1 MEHNQNAQTLERLF
15 RFLQAGVT
23 PWHAVAEAAAWLEAA
38 GYTRL
43 EEAAYWNLEPGG
55 RYYVTRNGSSI
66 AAWRVPEHAIGGW
79 RMSIAHSDAPGWRIK
94 PARSTAAGCERLP
107 VEGYGGMI
115 MPTWLDRPLGVAG
128 RVLVR
133 KPDGLSTR
141 LVSIDRPVAVIPSLC
156 IHFDRSCNSGHT
168 YNPQADMQPLYGPE
182 GCRPL
187 DGLVADALGVPE
199 ADIVSSELMLVTLQQ
214 PVRVGPEGE
223 YYMAPRIDDLGCAA
237 ATLMGFLDA
246 DAACD
251 SACAPVWAML
261 DNEEVGSSTRQGA
274 QSTFLLDLLDRI
286 LDAVPH
292 SGQAMA
298 RALANSFC
306 LSADNAHAAH
316 PNFPEKSDPVS
327 PVRLGGGVVIK
338 YNASQKYATTAYS
351 GAVFGEICR
360 MAGVPTQRFA
370 NRADVP
376 GGSTLGNLQ
385 ANTVPVPTA
394 DIGLPQLAMHS
405 AVETAACADAD
416 AMRRAVAAS
425 YRAHI
430 RALGDGRCTL
440 EPEARTE

>member
-1 MEHNQNAQTLERLF
+1 MQDTKTLDRLF
-15 RFLQAGVT
+15 AFLRAGVT

-43 EEAAYWNLEPGG
+43 EESDYWNLAPGG

-79 RMSIAHSDAPGWRIK
+79 RMALSHSDTPGWRIK
-94 PARSTAAGCERLP
+94 PAKSSAAGCERLP

-133 KPDGLSTR
+133 TEDGLDTR
-141 LVSIDRPVAVIPSLC
+141 LVNIDRPVAVIPSLC

-168 YNPQADMQPLYGPE
+168 YNAQVDMQPLYGPE
-182 GCRPL
+182 GCRSL
-187 DGLVADALGVPE
+187 SALVAEALDIPE
-199 ADIVSSELMLVTLQQ
+199 EDMVDSELLLTTLQE
-214 PVRVGPEGE
+214 PVRTGPDGE
-223 YYMAPRIDDLGCAA
+223 YYLSPRIDDLGCAA
-237 ATLMGFLDA
+237 ATLLGFLDA
-246 DAACD
+246 DADCD
-251 SACAPVWAML
+251 SACAPLWAML

-274 QSTFLLDLLDRI
+274 QSTFLRDLLDRI
-286 LDAVPH
+286 LEVIPH
-292 SGQAMA
+292 SGQGMA

-306 LSADNAHAAH
+306 LSADNAHATH
-316 PNFPEKSDPVS
+316 PNFPEKSDPAS
-327 PVRLGGGVVIK
+327 PIRLGGGVVLK
-338 YNASQKYATTAYS
+338 YNATQKYSTTAYS

-360 MAGVPTQRFA
+360 MAGVPVQRFA

-416 AMRRAVAAS
+416 AMRRAVAAF

-430 RALGDGRCTL
+430 RTMGDGRCML
-440 EPEARTE
+440 EQTARTE

>member
-1 MEHNQNAQTLERLF
+1 MQDTQTLDRLF
-15 RFLQAGVT
+15 AFLRAGVT
-23 PWHAVAEAAAWLEAA
+23 PWHAVAEAARWLEEA

-43 EEAAYWNLEPGG
+43 EESDYWNLAPGG

-66 AAWRVPEHAIGGW
+66 AAWRVPEHGIGGW
-79 RMSIAHSDAPGWRIK
+79 RMSISHSDNPGWRLK
-94 PARSTAAGCERLP
+94 PAKSTVAGCERLP

-128 RVLVR
+128 RVMVR
-133 KPDGLSTR
+133 SRDGLETR
-141 LVSIDRPVAVIPSLC
+141 LVNIDRPVAVIPSLC
-156 IHFDRSCNSGHT
+156 IHFDRSSNNGHA
-168 YNPQADMQPLYGPE
+168 YNPQVDMQPLYGPE

-187 DGLVADALGVPE
+187 SDLVAEQLGVKKE
-199 ADIVSSELMLVTLQQ
+199 DILSSELMLVTLQQ
-214 PVRVGPEGE
+214 PVCAGADGE
-223 YYMAPRIDDLGCAA
+223 YYISPRIDDLGCAA
-237 ATLMGFLDA
+237 TTLMGFLDA
-246 DAACD
+246 DAVTD

-274 QSTFLLDLLDRI
+274 QSHFLRDLLDRI

-292 SGQAMA
+292 SGQAMP

-306 LSADNAHAAH
+306 LSADNAHATH
-316 PNFPEKSDPVS
+316 PNFPEKSDPAS
-327 PVRLGGGVVIK
+327 PVRLGGGVVVK
-338 YNASQKYATTAYS
+338 YNATQKYSTTAYS

-360 MAGVPTQRFA
+360 MAEVPVQRFA

-385 ANTVPVPTA
+385 ANTVPVPTV

-416 AMRRAVAAS
+416 AMRRAVAAF

-430 RALGDGRCTL
+430 RVLGDGRCTL
-440 EPEARTE
+440 EQTARTE

>member
-1 MEHNQNAQTLERLF
+1 MQDTQTLDRLF
-15 RFLQAGVT
+15 AFLRAGVT
-23 PWHAVAEAAAWLEAA
+23 PWHAVAEAARWLEEA

-43 EEAAYWNLEPGG
+43 EESDYWNLAPGG

-66 AAWRVPEHAIGGW
+66 VAWRVPEHGIGGW
-79 RMSIAHSDAPGWRIK
+79 RMSISHSDNPGWRLK
-94 PARSTAAGCERLP
+94 PAKSTVAGCERLP

-133 KPDGLSTR
+133 TGDGLDTR
-141 LVSIDRPVAVIPSLC
+141 LVDIHRPVAVIPSLC

-168 YNPQADMQPLYGPE
+168 YNAQVDMQPLYGPE
-182 GCRPL
+182 GCKSIQA
-187 DGLVADALGVPE
+187 LVAEALNLSESDMV
-199 ADIVSSELMLVTLQQ
+199 DSELLLTTLQE
-214 PVRVGPEGE
+214 PVRTGPDGE
-223 YYMAPRIDDLGCAA
+223 YYLSPRIDDLGCAA
-237 ATLMGFLDA
+237 STLLGFLDA
-246 DAACD
+246 DAGCD

-274 QSTFLLDLLDRI
+274 QSTFVRDLFDRI
-286 LDAVPH
+286 LDAIPH
-292 SGQAMA
+292 SGQGMA

-306 LSADNAHAAH
+306 LSADNAHATH
-316 PNFPEKSDPVS
+316 PNFPEKSDPAS
-327 PVRLGGGVVIK
+327 PVRLGGGVVVK
-338 YNASQKYATTAYS
+338 YNATQKYSTTAYS

-360 MAGVPTQRFA
+360 MAEVPVQRFA

-385 ANTVPVPTA
+385 ANTVPVPTV

-416 AMRRAVAAS
+416 AMRRAVAAF

-430 RALGDGRCTL
+430 RVLGDGRCTL
-440 EPEARTE
+440 EQTARTE

>member
-1 MEHNQNAQTLERLF
+1 MQDTQTLDRLF
-15 RFLQAGVT
+15 AFLRAGVT
-23 PWHAVAEAAAWLEAA
+23 PWHAVAEAARWLEEA

-43 EEAAYWNLEPGG
+43 EESDYWNLAPGG

-66 AAWRVPEHAIGGW
+66 VAWRVPEHGIGGW
-79 RMSIAHSDAPGWRIK
+79 RMSISHSDNPGWRLK
-94 PARSTAAGCERLP
+94 PAKSTVAGCERLP

-133 KPDGLSTR
+133 TGDGLDTR
-141 LVSIDRPVAVIPSLC
+141 LVDIHRPVAVIPSLC

-168 YNPQADMQPLYGPE
+168 YNAQVDMQPLYGPE
-182 GCRPL
+182 GCKSIQA
-187 DGLVADALGVPE
+187 LVAEALNLSESDMV
-199 ADIVSSELMLVTLQQ
+199 DSELLLTTLQE
-214 PVRVGPEGE
+214 PVRTGPDGE
-223 YYMAPRIDDLGCAA
+223 YYLSPRIDDLGCAA
-237 ATLMGFLDA
+237 STLMGFLDA
-246 DAACD
+246 DAGCD

-274 QSTFLLDLLDRI
+274 QSTFVRDLFDRI
-286 LDAVPH
+286 LDAIPH
-292 SGQAMA
+292 SGQGMA

-306 LSADNAHAAH
+306 LSADNAHATH
-316 PNFPEKSDPVS
+316 PNFPEKSDPAS
-327 PVRLGGGVVIK
+327 PVRLGGGVVVK
-338 YNASQKYATTAYS
+338 YNATQKYSTTAYS

-360 MAGVPTQRFA
+360 MAEVPVQRFA

-385 ANTVPVPTA
+385 ANTVPVPTV

-416 AMRRAVAAS
+416 AMRRAVAAF

-430 RALGDGRCTL
+430 RVLGDGRCTL
-440 EPEARTE
+440 EQTARTE

>member
-1 MEHNQNAQTLERLF
+1 MQDTQTLDRLF
-15 RFLQAGVT
+15 AFLRAGVT
-23 PWHAVAEAAAWLEAA
+23 PWHAVAEAARWLEEA
-38 GYTRL
+38 GYTKL
-43 EEAAYWNLEPGG
+43 EETDYWNLAPGG

-66 AAWRVPEHAIGGW
+66 VAWRVPEHGIGGW
-79 RMSIAHSDAPGWRIK
+79 RMSISHSDNPGWRLK
-94 PARSTAAGCERLP
+94 PAKSTAAGCERLP

-133 KPDGLSTR
+133 TGDGLDTR
-141 LVSIDRPVAVIPSLC
+141 LVNIDRPVAVIPSLC

-168 YNPQADMQPLYGPE
+168 YNPQVDMQPLYGPE
-182 GCRPL
+182 GCKSIQA
-187 DGLVADALGVPE
+187 LVAEALNLPE
-199 ADIVSSELMLVTLQQ
+199 EDIVNSELLLTTLQE
-214 PVRVGPEGE
+214 PVRTGPEGE
-223 YYMAPRIDDLGCAA
+223 YYLSPRIDDLGCAA
-237 ATLMGFLDA
+237 STLLGFLDA
-246 DAACD
+246 DAGCD

-274 QSTFLLDLLDRI
+274 QSTFVRDLFDRI
-286 LDAVPH
+286 LDAIPH
-292 SGQAMA
+292 SGQGMA

-306 LSADNAHAAH
+306 LSADNAHATH
-316 PNFPEKSDPVS
+316 PNFPEKSDPAS
-327 PVRLGGGVVIK
+327 PVRLGGGVVVK
-338 YNASQKYATTAYS
+338 YNATQKYSTTAYS

-360 MAGVPTQRFA
+360 MAGVPVQRFA

-385 ANTVPVPTA
+385 ANTVPVPTV

-416 AMRRAVAAS
+416 AMRRAVAAF

-430 RALGDGRCTL
+430 RTLGDGRCTL
-440 EPEARTE
+440 EQTARTE

>member
-1 MEHNQNAQTLERLF
+1 MENLTTQQRLF
-15 RFLQAGVT
+15 EFLQAGVT
-23 PWHAVAEAAAWLEAA
+23 PWHAVAEAARWLEAA

-66 AAWRVPEHAIGGW
+66 VAWRVPDHAIGGW
-79 RMSIAHSDAPGWRIK
+79 RMSIAHSDNPGWRIK
-94 PARSTAAGCERLP
+94 PAKSTSAGCERLP

-128 RVLVR
+128 RVMVR
-133 KPDGLSTR
+133 SRDGLETR
-141 LVSIDRPVAVIPSLC
+141 LVNIDRPVAVIPSLC
-156 IHFDRSCNSGHT
+156 IHFDRSSNNGHA
-168 YNPQADMQPLYGPE
+168 YNPQVDMQPLYGPE

-187 DGLVADALGVPE
+187 SDLVAEQLGVKKE
-199 ADIVSSELMLVTLQQ
+199 DILSSELMLVTLQQ
-214 PVRVGPEGE
+214 PVCAGADGE
-223 YYMAPRIDDLGCAA
+223 YYISPRIDDLGCAA
-237 ATLMGFLDA
+237 TTLMGFLDA
-246 DAACD
+246 DAIAD
-251 SACAPVWAML
+251 SACAPVWATP
-261 DNEEVGSSTRQGA
+261 DSEEARSSTRQGA
-274 QSTFLLDLLDRI
+274 QSHFLRDLLDRI

-292 SGQAMA
+292 SGQAMP

-306 LSADNAHAAH
+306 LSADNAHATH
-316 PNFPEKSDPVS
+316 PNFPEKSDPAS
-327 PVRLGGGVVIK
+327 PIRLGGGVVIK
-338 YNASQKYATTAYS
+338 YNASQKYSTNAYS

-360 MAGVPTQRFA
+360 LAGVPTQRFA

-416 AMRRAVAAS
+416 AMRRAVSAF
-425 YRAHI
+425 YKAHI
-430 RALGDGRCTL
+430 RATGDGRCIL

>member
-1 MEHNQNAQTLERLF
+1 MENLTTQQRLF
-15 RFLQAGVT
+15 EFLQAGMT
-23 PWHAVAEAAAWLEAA
+23 PWHAVAEAARWLEAA
-38 GYTRL
+38 GYTHL

-66 AAWRVPEHAIGGW
+66 VAWRVPDHAIGGW
-79 RMSIAHSDAPGWRIK
+79 RMSIAHSDNPGWRIK
-94 PARSTAAGCERLP
+94 PAKSTSAGCERLP

-115 MPTWLDRPLGVAG
+115 MPPWLDRPLGVAG
-128 RVLVR
+128 RVMVR
-133 KPDGLSTR
+133 SRDGLETR
-141 LVSIDRPVAVIPSLC
+141 LVNIDRPVAVIPSLC
-156 IHFDRSCNSGHT
+156 IHFDRSSNNGHA
-168 YNPQADMQPLYGPE
+168 YNPQVDMQPLYGPE

-187 DGLVADALGVPE
+187 SDLVAEQLGVKQE
-199 ADIVSSELMLVTLQQ
+199 DILSSELMLVTLQQ
-214 PVRVGPEGE
+214 PVCAGADGE
-223 YYMAPRIDDLGCAA
+223 YYISPRIDDLGCAA
-237 ATLMGFLDA
+237 TTLMGFLDA
-246 DAACD
+246 DAVTD

-274 QSTFLLDLLDRI
+274 QSHFLRDLLDRI

-292 SGQAMA
+292 SGQAMP

-306 LSADNAHAAH
+306 LSADNAHATH
-316 PNFPEKSDPVS
+316 PNFPEKSDPAS
-327 PVRLGGGVVIK
+327 PIRLGGGVVIK
-338 YNASQKYATTAYS
+338 YNASQKYSTNAYS

-360 MAGVPTQRFA
+360 LAGVPTQRFA

-416 AMRRAVAAS
+416 AMRRAVSAF
-425 YRAHI
+425 YKAHI
-430 RALGDGRCTL
+430 RATGDGRCIL

>member
-1 MEHNQNAQTLERLF
+1 MEHLTTQHRLF
-15 RFLQAGVT
+15 EFLQAGVT
-23 PWHAVAEAAAWLEAA
+23 PWHAVAEAARWLEAA

-66 AAWRVPEHAIGGW
+66 VAWRVPDHAIGGW
-79 RMSIAHSDAPGWRIK
+79 RMSIAHSDNPGWRIK
-94 PARSTAAGCERLP
+94 PAKSTSAGCERLP

-128 RVLVR
+128 RVMVR
-133 KPDGLSTR
+133 SRDGLETR
-141 LVSIDRPVAVIPSLC
+141 LVNIDRPVAVIPSLC
-156 IHFDRSCNSGHT
+156 IHFDRSSNNGHA
-168 YNPQADMQPLYGPE
+168 YNPQVDMQPLYGPE

-187 DGLVADALGVPE
+187 SDLVAEQLGVKQE
-199 ADIVSSELMLVTLQQ
+199 DILSSELMLVTLQQ
-214 PVRVGPEGE
+214 PVCAGADGE
-223 YYMAPRIDDLGCAA
+223 YYISPRIDDLGCAA
-237 ATLMGFLDA
+237 TTLMGFLDA
-246 DAACD
+246 DAVTD

-274 QSTFLLDLLDRI
+274 QSHFLRDLLDRI

-292 SGQAMA
+292 SGQAMP

-306 LSADNAHAAH
+306 LSADNAHATH
-316 PNFPEKSDPVS
+316 PNFPEKSDPAS
-327 PVRLGGGVVIK
+327 PIRLGGGVVIK
-338 YNASQKYATTAYS
+338 YNASQKYSTNAYS

-360 MAGVPTQRFA
+360 LAGVPTQRFA

-416 AMRRAVAAS
+416 AMRRAVSAF
-425 YRAHI
+425 YKAHI
-430 RALGDGRCTL
+430 RATGDGRCIL

>member
-1 MEHNQNAQTLERLF
+1 MENLTTQQRLF
-15 RFLQAGVT
+15 EFLQAGVT
-23 PWHAVAEAAAWLEAA
+23 PWHAVAEAARWLEDA

-66 AAWRVPEHAIGGW
+66 VAWRVPDHAIGGW
-79 RMSIAHSDAPGWRIK
+79 RMSIAHSDNPGWRIK
-94 PARSTAAGCERLP
+94 PAKSTSAGCERLP

-128 RVLVR
+128 RVMVR
-133 KPDGLSTR
+133 SRDGLETR
-141 LVSIDRPVAVIPSLC
+141 LVNIDRPVAVIPSLC
-156 IHFDRSCNSGHT
+156 IHFDRSSNNGHA
-168 YNPQADMQPLYGPE
+168 YNPQVDMQPLYGPE

-187 DGLVADALGVPE
+187 SDLVAEQLGVKQE
-199 ADIVSSELMLVTLQQ
+199 DILSSELMLVTLQQ
-214 PVRVGPEGE
+214 PVCAGADGE
-223 YYMAPRIDDLGCAA
+223 YYISPRIDDLGCAA
-237 ATLMGFLDA
+237 TTLMGFLDA
-246 DAACD
+246 DAVTD

-274 QSTFLLDLLDRI
+274 QSHFLRDLLDRI

-292 SGQAMA
+292 SGQAMP

-306 LSADNAHAAH
+306 LSADNAHATH
-316 PNFPEKSDPVS
+316 PNFPEKSDPAS
-327 PVRLGGGVVIK
+327 PIRLGGGVVIK
-338 YNASQKYATTAYS
+338 YNASQKYSTNAYS

-360 MAGVPTQRFA
+360 LAGVPTQRFA

-416 AMRRAVAAS
+416 AMRRAVSAF
-425 YRAHI
+425 YKAHI
-430 RALGDGRCTL
+430 RATGDGRCIL

>member
-1 MEHNQNAQTLERLF
+1 MQDTKTLDRLF
-15 RFLQAGVT
+15 AFLRAGVT

-43 EEAAYWNLEPGG
+43 EESDYWNLAPGG

-79 RMSIAHSDAPGWRIK
+79 RMALSHSDTPGWRIK
-94 PARSTAAGCERLP
+94 PAKSAAAGCERLP

-133 KPDGLSTR
+133 TEDGLDTR
-141 LVSIDRPVAVIPSLC
+141 LVNIDRPVAVIPSLC

-168 YNPQADMQPLYGPE
+168 YNAQVDMQPLYGPE
-182 GCRPL
+182 GCRSL
-187 DGLVADALGVPE
+187 SALVAEALGIPE
-199 ADIVSSELMLVTLQQ
+199 EDMVDSELLLTTLQE
-214 PVRVGPEGE
+214 PVRTGPDGE
-223 YYMAPRIDDLGCAA
+223 YYLSPRIDDLGCAA
-237 ATLMGFLDA
+237 ATLLGFLDA
-246 DAACD
+246 DADCD
-251 SACAPVWAML
+251 SACAPLWAML

-274 QSTFLLDLLDRI
+274 QSTFLRDLLDRI
-286 LDAVPH
+286 LDVIPH
-292 SGQAMA
+292 SGQGMA

-306 LSADNAHAAH
+306 LSADNAHATH
-316 PNFPEKSDPVS
+316 PNFPEKSDPAS
-327 PVRLGGGVVIK
+327 PIRLGGGVVLK
-338 YNASQKYATTAYS
+338 YNATQKYSTTAYS

-360 MAGVPTQRFA
+360 MAGVPVQRFA

-416 AMRRAVAAS
+416 AMRRAVAAF

-430 RALGDGRCTL
+430 RTMGDGRCML
-440 EPEARTE
+440 EQTARTE

>member
-1 MEHNQNAQTLERLF
+1 MEPAQTLDRLF
-15 RFLQAGVT
+15 DFLRAGVT
-23 PWHAVAEAAAWLEAA
+23 PWHAVAQAARWLEEA

-43 EEAAYWNLEPGG
+43 EESDYWNLAPGG

-66 AAWRVPEHAIGGW
+66 VAWRVPEHAIGGW
-79 RMSIAHSDAPGWRIK
+79 RMTISHSDNPGWRLK
-94 PARSTAAGCERLP
+94 PAKSTAAGCERLP

-133 KPDGLSTR
+133 TEDGLDTR
-141 LVSIDRPVAVIPSLC
+141 LVDIHRPVAVIPSLC

-168 YNPQADMQPLYGPE
+168 YNAQVDMQPLYGPE
-182 GCRPL
+182 GCKPIRT
-187 DGLVADALGVPE
+187 LVAEALGLPE
-199 ADIVSSELMLVTLQQ
+199 EDMVDSELLLTTLQE
-214 PVRVGPEGE
+214 PVRTGPDGE
-223 YYMAPRIDDLGCAA
+223 YYLSPRIDDLGCAA

-246 DAACD
+246 DADCD

-274 QSTFLLDLLDRI
+274 QSSFVRDLFDRI
-286 LDAVPH
+286 LDAIPH
-292 SGQAMA
+292 SGQGMA

-306 LSADNAHAAH
+306 LSADNAHATH
-316 PNFPEKSDPVS
+316 PNFPEKSDPAS
-327 PVRLGGGVVIK
+327 PVRLGGGVVVK
-338 YNASQKYATTAYS
+338 YNATQKYSTTAYS

-360 MAGVPTQRFA
+360 MAGVPVQRFA

-385 ANTVPVPTA
+385 ANTVPVPTV

-416 AMRRAVAAS
+416 AMRKAVGAF

-430 RALGDGRCTL
+430 RPLGDGRCTL
-440 EPEARTE
+440 EQTARTE

>member
-1 MEHNQNAQTLERLF
+1 MEHLTTQQRLF
-15 RFLQAGVT
+15 EFLQAGVT
-23 PWHAVAEAAAWLEAA
+23 PWHAVAEAARWLEAA

-66 AAWRVPEHAIGGW
+66 VAWRVPDHAIGGW
-79 RMSIAHSDAPGWRIK
+79 RMSIAHSDNPGWRIK
-94 PARSTAAGCERLP
+94 PAKSTSAGCERLP

-128 RVLVR
+128 RVMVR
-133 KPDGLSTR
+133 SRDGLETR
-141 LVSIDRPVAVIPSLC
+141 LVNIDRPVAVIPSLC
-156 IHFDRSCNSGHT
+156 IHFDRSSNNGHA
-168 YNPQADMQPLYGPE
+168 YNPQVDMQPLYGPE

-187 DGLVADALGVPE
+187 SDLVAEQLGVKKE
-199 ADIVSSELMLVTLQQ
+199 DILSSELMLVTLQQ
-214 PVRVGPEGE
+214 PVCAGADGE
-223 YYMAPRIDDLGCAA
+223 YYISPRIDDLGCAA
-237 ATLMGFLDA
+237 TTLMGFLDA
-246 DAACD
+246 DAVTD

-274 QSTFLLDLLDRI
+274 QSHFLRDLLDRI

-292 SGQAMA
+292 SGQAMP

-306 LSADNAHAAH
+306 LSADNAHATH
-316 PNFPEKSDPVS
+316 PNFPEKSDPAS
-327 PVRLGGGVVIK
+327 PIRLGGGVVIK
-338 YNASQKYATTAYS
+338 YNASQKYSTNAYS

-360 MAGVPTQRFA
+360 LAGVPTQRFA

-416 AMRRAVAAS
+416 AMRRAVSAF
-425 YRAHI
+425 YKAHI
-430 RALGDGRCTL
+430 RATGDGRCIL

>member
-1 MEHNQNAQTLERLF
+1 MQDTKTLDRLF
-15 RFLQAGVT
+15 AFLRAGVT

-43 EEAAYWNLEPGG
+43 EESDYWNLAPGG

-79 RMSIAHSDAPGWRIK
+79 RMALSHSDTPGWRIK
-94 PARSTAAGCERLP
+94 PAKSSAAGCERLP

-133 KPDGLSTR
+133 TGDGLDTR
-141 LVSIDRPVAVIPSLC
+141 LVNIDRPVAVIPSLC

-168 YNPQADMQPLYGPE
+168 YNAQVDMQPLYGPE
-182 GCRPL
+182 DCRSL
-187 DGLVADALGVPE
+187 SALVAEALGIPE
-199 ADIVSSELMLVTLQQ
+199 EDMVDSELLLTTLQE
-214 PVRVGPEGE
+214 PVRTGPDGE
-223 YYMAPRIDDLGCAA
+223 YYLSPRIDDLGCAA
-237 ATLMGFLDA
+237 ATLLGFLDA
-246 DAACD
+246 DADCD
-251 SACAPVWAML
+251 SACAPLWAML

-274 QSTFLLDLLDRI
+274 QSTFLRDLLDRI
-286 LDAVPH
+286 LEVIPH
-292 SGQAMA
+292 SGQGMA

-306 LSADNAHAAH
+306 LSADNAHATH
-316 PNFPEKSDPVS
+316 PNFPEKSDPAS
-327 PVRLGGGVVIK
+327 PIRLGGGVVLK
-338 YNASQKYATTAYS
+338 YNATQKYSTTAYS

-360 MAGVPTQRFA
+360 MAGVPVQRFA

-416 AMRRAVAAS
+416 AMRRAVAAF

-430 RALGDGRCTL
+430 RTMGDGRCML
-440 EPEARTE
+440 EQTARTE

>member
-1 MEHNQNAQTLERLF
+1 MQDTQTLDRLF
-15 RFLQAGVT
+15 AFLRAGVT
-23 PWHAVAEAAAWLEAA
+23 PWHAVAEAARWLEEA

-43 EEAAYWNLEPGG
+43 EESDYWNLAPGG

-66 AAWRVPEHAIGGW
+66 VAWRVPEHGIGGW
-79 RMSIAHSDAPGWRIK
+79 RMSISHSDNPGWRLK
-94 PARSTAAGCERLP
+94 PAKSTVAGCERLP

-133 KPDGLSTR
+133 TGDGLDTR
-141 LVSIDRPVAVIPSLC
+141 LVDIHRPVAVIPSLC
-156 IHFDRSCNSGHT
+156 IHFDRSCNSGHA
-168 YNPQADMQPLYGPE
+168 YNAQVDMQPLYGPE
-182 GCRPL
+182 GCKSIQA
-187 DGLVADALGVPE
+187 LVAEALGLPE
-199 ADIVSSELMLVTLQQ
+199 SDIVDSELLLTTLQE
-214 PVRVGPEGE
+214 PVRTGPDGE
-223 YYMAPRIDDLGCAA
+223 YYLSPRIDDLGCAA
-237 ATLMGFLDA
+237 STLMGFLDA
-246 DAACD
+246 DAGCD

-274 QSTFLLDLLDRI
+274 QSTFVRDLFDRI

-292 SGQAMA
+292 SGQGMA

-306 LSADNAHAAH
+306 LSADNAHATH
-316 PNFPEKSDPVS
+316 PNFPEKSDPAS
-327 PVRLGGGVVIK
+327 PVRLGGGVVVK
-338 YNASQKYATTAYS
+338 YNATQKYSTTAYS

-360 MAGVPTQRFA
+360 MAEVPVQRFA

-385 ANTVPVPTA
+385 SNTVPVPTV

-416 AMRRAVAAS
+416 AMRRAVAAF

-430 RALGDGRCTL
+430 RVLGDGRCTL
-440 EPEARTE
+440 EQTARTE

>member
-1 MEHNQNAQTLERLF
+1 MEHLTTQQRLF
-15 RFLQAGVT
+15 EFLQAGVT
-23 PWHAVAEAAAWLEAA
+23 PWHAVAEAARWLEAA

-66 AAWRVPEHAIGGW
+66 VAWRVPDHAIGGW
-79 RMSIAHSDAPGWRIK
+79 RMSIAHSDNPGWRIK
-94 PARSTAAGCERLP
+94 PAKSTSAGCERLP

-128 RVLVR
+128 RVMVR
-133 KPDGLSTR
+133 SRDGLETR
-141 LVSIDRPVAVIPSLC
+141 LVNIDRPVAVIPSLC
-156 IHFDRSCNSGHT
+156 IHFDRSSNNGHA
-168 YNPQADMQPLYGPE
+168 YNPQVDMQPLYGPE

-187 DGLVADALGVPE
+187 SDLVAEQLGVKKE
-199 ADIVSSELMLVTLQQ
+199 DILSSELMLVTLQQ
-214 PVRVGPEGE
+214 PVCAGTDGE
-223 YYMAPRIDDLGCAA
+223 YYISPRIDDLGCAA
-237 ATLMGFLDA
+237 TTLMGFLDA
-246 DAACD
+246 DAVTD

-274 QSTFLLDLLDRI
+274 QSHFLRDLLDRI

-292 SGQAMA
+292 SGQAMP

-306 LSADNAHAAH
+306 LSADNAHATH
-316 PNFPEKSDPVS
+316 PNFPEKSDPAS
-327 PVRLGGGVVIK
+327 PIRLGGGVVIK
-338 YNASQKYATTAYS
+338 YNASQKYSTNAYS

-360 MAGVPTQRFA
+360 LAGVPTQRFA

-416 AMRRAVAAS
+416 AMRRAVSAF
-425 YRAHI
+425 YKAHI
-430 RALGDGRCTL
+430 RATGDGRCIL

>member
-1 MEHNQNAQTLERLF
+1 MQDTQTLDRLF
-15 RFLQAGVT
+15 AFLRAGVT
-23 PWHAVAEAAAWLEAA
+23 PWHAVAEAARWLEEA

-43 EEAAYWNLEPGG
+43 EESDYWNLAPGG

-66 AAWRVPEHAIGGW
+66 VAWRVPEHGIGGW
-79 RMSIAHSDAPGWRIK
+79 RMSISHSDNPGWRLK
-94 PARSTAAGCERLP
+94 PAKSTVAGCERLP

-128 RVLVR
+128 RVMVR
-133 KPDGLSTR
+133 SRDGLETR
-141 LVSIDRPVAVIPSLC
+141 LVNIDRPVAVIPSLC
-156 IHFDRSCNSGHT
+156 IHFDRSSNNGHA
-168 YNPQADMQPLYGPE
+168 YNPQVDMQPLYGPE

-187 DGLVADALGVPE
+187 SDLVAEQLGVKQE
-199 ADIVSSELMLVTLQQ
+199 DILSSELMLVTLQQ
-214 PVRVGPEGE
+214 PVCAGADGE
-223 YYMAPRIDDLGCAA
+223 YYISPRIDDLGCAA
-237 ATLMGFLDA
+237 TTLMGFLDA
-246 DAACD
+246 DAIAD

-274 QSTFLLDLLDRI
+274 QSHFLRDLLDRI

-292 SGQAMA
+292 SGQAMP

-306 LSADNAHAAH
+306 LSADNAHATH
-316 PNFPEKSDPVS
+316 PNFPEKSDPAS
-327 PVRLGGGVVIK
+327 PIRLGGGVVIK
-338 YNASQKYATTAYS
+338 YNASQKYSTNAYS

-360 MAGVPTQRFA
+360 LAGVPTQRFA

-416 AMRRAVAAS
+416 AMRRAVSAF
-425 YRAHI
+425 YKAHI
-430 RALGDGRCTL
+430 RATGDGRCIL
-440 EPEARTE
+440 EPNS

>member
-1 MEHNQNAQTLERLF
+1 MEHLTTQQRLF
-15 RFLQAGVT
+15 EFLQAGVT
-23 PWHAVAEAAAWLEAA
+23 PWHAVAEAARWLEAA

-66 AAWRVPEHAIGGW
+66 VAWRVPDHAIGGW
-79 RMSIAHSDAPGWRIK
+79 RMSIAHSDNPGWRIK
-94 PARSTAAGCERLP
+94 PAKSTSAGCERLP

-128 RVLVR
+128 RVMVR
-133 KPDGLSTR
+133 SRDGLETR
-141 LVSIDRPVAVIPSLC
+141 LVNIDRPVAVIPSLC
-156 IHFDRSCNSGHT
+156 IHFDRSSNNGHA
-168 YNPQADMQPLYGPE
+168 YNPQVDMQPLYGPE

-187 DGLVADALGVPE
+187 SDLVAEQLGVKQE
-199 ADIVSSELMLVTLQQ
+199 DILSSELMLVTLQQ
-214 PVRVGPEGE
+214 PVCAGADGE
-223 YYMAPRIDDLGCAA
+223 YYISPRIDDLGCAA
-237 ATLMGFLDA
+237 TTLMGFLDA
-246 DAACD
+246 DAVTD

-274 QSTFLLDLLDRI
+274 QSHFLRDLLDRI

-292 SGQAMA
+292 SGQAMP

-306 LSADNAHAAH
+306 LSADNAHATH
-316 PNFPEKSDPVS
+316 PNFPEKSDPAS
-327 PVRLGGGVVIK
+327 PIRLGGGVVIK
-338 YNASQKYATTAYS
+338 YNASQKYSTNAYS

-360 MAGVPTQRFA
+360 LAGVPTQRFA

-416 AMRRAVAAS
+416 AMRRAVSAF
-425 YRAHI
+425 YKAHI
-430 RALGDGRCTL
+430 RATGDGRCIL
-440 EPEARTE
+440 EPEACTE

>member
-1 MEHNQNAQTLERLF
+1 MEHLTTQQRLF
-15 RFLQAGVT
+15 EFLQAGVT
-23 PWHAVAEAAAWLEAA
+23 PWHAVAEAARWLEAA

-43 EEAAYWNLEPGG
+43 EEVAYWNLEPGG

-66 AAWRVPEHAIGGW
+66 VAWRVPDHAIGGW
-79 RMSIAHSDAPGWRIK
+79 RMSIAHSDNPGWRIK
-94 PARSTAAGCERLP
+94 PAKSTSAGCERLP

-128 RVLVR
+128 RVMVR
-133 KPDGLSTR
+133 SRDGLETR
-141 LVSIDRPVAVIPSLC
+141 LVNIDRPVAVIPSLC
-156 IHFDRSCNSGHT
+156 IHFDRSSNNGHA
-168 YNPQADMQPLYGPE
+168 YNPQVDMQPLYGPE

-187 DGLVADALGVPE
+187 SDLVAEQLGVKQE
-199 ADIVSSELMLVTLQQ
+199 DILSSELMLVTLQQ
-214 PVRVGPEGE
+214 PVCAGADGE
-223 YYMAPRIDDLGCAA
+223 YYISPRIDDLGCAA
-237 ATLMGFLDA
+237 TTLMGFLDA
-246 DAACD
+246 DAVTD

-274 QSTFLLDLLDRI
+274 QSHFLRDLLDRI

-292 SGQAMA
+292 SGQAMP

-306 LSADNAHAAH
+306 LSADNAHATH
-316 PNFPEKSDPVS
+316 PNFPEKSDPAS
-327 PVRLGGGVVIK
+327 PIRLGGGVVIK
-338 YNASQKYATTAYS
+338 YNASQKYSTNAYS

-360 MAGVPTQRFA
+360 LAGVPTQRFA

-416 AMRRAVAAS
+416 AMRRAVSAF
-425 YRAHI
+425 YKAHI
-430 RALGDGRCTL
+430 RATGDGRCIL

>member
-1 MEHNQNAQTLERLF
+1 MEHLTTQQRLF
-15 RFLQAGVT
+15 EFLQAGVT
-23 PWHAVAEAAAWLEAA
+23 PWHAVAEAARWLEDA

-66 AAWRVPEHAIGGW
+66 VAWRVPDHAIGGW
-79 RMSIAHSDAPGWRIK
+79 RMSIAHSDNPGWRIK
-94 PARSTAAGCERLP
+94 PAKSTSAGCERLP

-128 RVLVR
+128 RVMVR
-133 KPDGLSTR
+133 SRDGLETR
-141 LVSIDRPVAVIPSLC
+141 LVNIDRPVAVIPSLC
-156 IHFDRSCNSGHT
+156 IHFDRSSNNGHA
-168 YNPQADMQPLYGPE
+168 YNPQVDMQPLYGPE

-187 DGLVADALGVPE
+187 SDLVAEQLGVKQE
-199 ADIVSSELMLVTLQQ
+199 DILSSELMLVTLQQ
-214 PVRVGPEGE
+214 PVCAGADGE
-223 YYMAPRIDDLGCAA
+223 YYISPRIDDLGCAA
-237 ATLMGFLDA
+237 TTLMGFLDA
-246 DAACD
+246 DAVTD
-251 SACAPVWAML
+251 SACAPVWAVL

-274 QSTFLLDLLDRI
+274 QSHFLRDLLDRI

-292 SGQAMA
+292 SGQAMP

-306 LSADNAHAAH
+306 LSADNAHATH
-316 PNFPEKSDPVS
+316 PNFPEKSDPAS
-327 PVRLGGGVVIK
+327 PIRLGGGVVIK
-338 YNASQKYATTAYS
+338 YNASQKYSTNAYS

-416 AMRRAVAAS
+416 AMRRAVSAF
-425 YRAHI
+425 YKAHI
-430 RALGDGRCTL
+430 RATGDGRCIL

>member
-1 MEHNQNAQTLERLF
+1 MEPAQTLDRLF
-15 RFLQAGVT
+15 DFLRAGVT
-23 PWHAVAEAAAWLEAA
+23 PWHAVAQAARWLEEA

-43 EEAAYWNLEPGG
+43 EESDYWNLAPGG

-66 AAWRVPEHAIGGW
+66 VAWRVPEHAIGGW
-79 RMSIAHSDAPGWRIK
+79 RMTISHSDNPGWRLK
-94 PARSTAAGCERLP
+94 PAKSTAAGCERLP

-133 KPDGLSTR
+133 TEDGLDTR
-141 LVSIDRPVAVIPSLC
+141 LVDIHRPVAVIPSLC

-168 YNPQADMQPLYGPE
+168 YNAQVDMQPLYGPE
-182 GCRPL
+182 GCKPIRT
-187 DGLVADALGVPE
+187 LVAEALGLPE
-199 ADIVSSELMLVTLQQ
+199 EDIVNSELLLTTLQE
-214 PVRVGPEGE
+214 PVRTGPDGE
-223 YYMAPRIDDLGCAA
+223 YYLSPRIDDLGCAA

-246 DAACD
+246 DADCD

-274 QSTFLLDLLDRI
+274 QSSFVRDLFDRI
-286 LDAVPH
+286 LDAIPH
-292 SGQAMA
+292 SGQGMA

-306 LSADNAHAAH
+306 LSADNAHATH
-316 PNFPEKSDPVS
+316 PNFPEKSDPAS
-327 PVRLGGGVVIK
+327 PVRLGGGVVVK
-338 YNASQKYATTAYS
+338 YNATQKYSTTAYS

-360 MAGVPTQRFA
+360 MAGVPVQRFA

-385 ANTVPVPTA
+385 ANTVPVPTV

-416 AMRRAVAAS
+416 AMRKAVGAF

-430 RALGDGRCTL
+430 RTLGDGRCTL
-440 EPEARTE
+440 EQTARTE

>member
-1 MEHNQNAQTLERLF
+1 MQDTKTLDRLF
-15 RFLQAGVT
+15 AFLRAGVT
-23 PWHAVAEAAAWLEAA
+23 PWHAVAEAAARLEAA

-43 EEAAYWNLEPGG
+43 EESDYWNLAPGG

-79 RMSIAHSDAPGWRIK
+79 RMALSHSDTPGWRIK
-94 PARSTAAGCERLP
+94 PAKSSAAGCERLP

-133 KPDGLSTR
+133 TEDGLDTR
-141 LVSIDRPVAVIPSLC
+141 LVNIDRPVAVIPSLC

-168 YNPQADMQPLYGPE
+168 YNAQVDMQPLYGPE
-182 GCRPL
+182 GCRSL
-187 DGLVADALGVPE
+187 SALVAEALGIPE
-199 ADIVSSELMLVTLQQ
+199 EDMVDSELLLTTLQE
-214 PVRVGPEGE
+214 PVRTGPDGE
-223 YYMAPRIDDLGCAA
+223 YYLSPRIDDLGCAA
-237 ATLMGFLDA
+237 ATLLGFLDA
-246 DAACD
+246 DADCD
-251 SACAPVWAML
+251 SACAPLWAML

-274 QSTFLLDLLDRI
+274 QSTFLRDLLDRI
-286 LDAVPH
+286 LDVIPH
-292 SGQAMA
+292 SGQGMA

-306 LSADNAHAAH
+306 LSADNAHATH
-316 PNFPEKSDPVS
+316 PNFPEKSDPAS
-327 PVRLGGGVVIK
+327 PIRLGGGVVLK
-338 YNASQKYATTAYS
+338 YNATQKYSTTAYS

-360 MAGVPTQRFA
+360 MAGVPVQRFA

-416 AMRRAVAAS
+416 AMRRAVAAF

-430 RALGDGRCTL
+430 RTMGDGRCML
-440 EPEARTE
+440 EQTARTE

>member
-1 MEHNQNAQTLERLF
+1 MEPAQTLDRLF
-15 RFLQAGVT
+15 DFLRAGVT
-23 PWHAVAEAAAWLEAA
+23 PWHAVAQAARWLEEA

-43 EEAAYWNLEPGG
+43 EESDYWNLAPGG

-66 AAWRVPEHAIGGW
+66 VAWRVPEHAIGGW
-79 RMSIAHSDAPGWRIK
+79 RMTISHSDNPGWRLK
-94 PARSTAAGCERLP
+94 PAKSTAAGCERLP

-133 KPDGLSTR
+133 TEDGLDTR
-141 LVSIDRPVAVIPSLC
+141 LVDIHRPVAVIPSLC

-168 YNPQADMQPLYGPE
+168 YNAQVDMQPLYGPE
-182 GCRPL
+182 GCKPIRT
-187 DGLVADALGVPE
+187 LVAEALGLPE
-199 ADIVSSELMLVTLQQ
+199 EDMVDSELLLTTLQE
-214 PVRVGPEGE
+214 PVRTGPDGE
-223 YYMAPRIDDLGCAA
+223 YYLSPRIDDLGCAA

-246 DAACD
+246 DADCD

-274 QSTFLLDLLDRI
+274 QSSFVRDLFDRI
-286 LDAVPH
+286 LDAIPH
-292 SGQAMA
+292 SGQGMA

-306 LSADNAHAAH
+306 LSADNAHATH
-316 PNFPEKSDPVS
+316 PNFPEKSDLAS
-327 PVRLGGGVVIK
+327 PVRLGGGVVVK
-338 YNASQKYATTAYS
+338 YNATQKYATTAYS

-360 MAGVPTQRFA
+360 MAGVPVQRFA

-385 ANTVPVPTA
+385 ANTVPVPTV

-416 AMRRAVAAS
+416 AMRKAVGAF

-430 RALGDGRCTL
+430 RTLGDGRCTL
-440 EPEARTE
+440 EQTARTE

>member
-1 MEHNQNAQTLERLF
+1 MEHLTTQQRLF
-15 RFLQAGVT
+15 EFLQAGVT
-23 PWHAVAEAAAWLEAA
+23 PWHAVAEAARWLEAA

-66 AAWRVPEHAIGGW
+66 VAWRVPDHAIGGW
-79 RMSIAHSDAPGWRIK
+79 RMSIAHSDNPGWRIK
-94 PARSTAAGCERLP
+94 PAKSTSAGCERLP

-128 RVLVR
+128 RVMVR
-133 KPDGLSTR
+133 SRDGLETR
-141 LVSIDRPVAVIPSLC
+141 LVNIDRPVAVIPSLC
-156 IHFDRSCNSGHT
+156 IHFDRSSNNGHA
-168 YNPQADMQPLYGPE
+168 YNPQVDMQPLYGPE

-187 DGLVADALGVPE
+187 SVLVAEQLGVKQE
-199 ADIVSSELMLVTLQQ
+199 DILSSELMLVTLQQ
-214 PVRVGPEGE
+214 PVCAGADGE
-223 YYMAPRIDDLGCAA
+223 YYISPRIDDLGCAA
-237 ATLMGFLDA
+237 TTLMGFLDA
-246 DAACD
+246 DAVTD

-274 QSTFLLDLLDRI
+274 QSHFLRDLLDRI

-292 SGQAMA
+292 SGQAMP

-306 LSADNAHAAH
+306 LSADNAHATH
-316 PNFPEKSDPVS
+316 PNFPEKSDPAS
-327 PVRLGGGVVIK
+327 PIRLGGGVVIK
-338 YNASQKYATTAYS
+338 YNASQKYSTNAYS

-360 MAGVPTQRFA
+360 LAGVPTQRFA

-416 AMRRAVAAS
+416 AMRRAVSAF
-425 YRAHI
+425 YKAHI
-430 RALGDGRCTL
+430 RATGDGRCIL

>member
-1 MEHNQNAQTLERLF
+1 MEPAQTLDRLF
-15 RFLQAGVT
+15 DFLRAGVT
-23 PWHAVAEAAAWLEAA
+23 PWHAVAQAARWLEEA

-43 EEAAYWNLEPGG
+43 EESDYWNLAPGG

-66 AAWRVPEHAIGGW
+66 VAWRVPEHAIGGW
-79 RMSIAHSDAPGWRIK
+79 RMTISHSDNPGWRLK
-94 PARSTAAGCERLP
+94 PAKSTAAGCERLP

-133 KPDGLSTR
+133 TEDGLDTR
-141 LVSIDRPVAVIPSLC
+141 LVDIHRPVAVIPSLC

-168 YNPQADMQPLYGPE
+168 YNAQVDMQPLYGPE
-182 GCRPL
+182 GCKPIRT
-187 DGLVADALGVPE
+187 LVAEALGLAEEDMV
-199 ADIVSSELMLVTLQQ
+199 DSELLLTTLQE
-214 PVRVGPEGE
+214 PVRTGPDGE
-223 YYMAPRIDDLGCAA
+223 YYLSPRIDDLGCAA

-246 DAACD
+246 DADCD

-274 QSTFLLDLLDRI
+274 QSSFVRDLFDRI
-286 LDAVPH
+286 LDAIPH
-292 SGQAMA
+292 SGQGMA

-306 LSADNAHAAH
+306 LSADNAHATH
-316 PNFPEKSDPVS
+316 PNFPEKSDLAS
-327 PVRLGGGVVIK
+327 PVRLGGGVVVK
-338 YNASQKYATTAYS
+338 YNATQKYATTAYS

-360 MAGVPTQRFA
+360 MAGVPVQRFA

-385 ANTVPVPTA
+385 ANTVPVPTV

-416 AMRRAVAAS
+416 AMRKAVGAF

-430 RALGDGRCTL
+430 RTLGDGRCTL
-440 EPEARTE
+440 EQTARTE

>member
-1 MEHNQNAQTLERLF
+1 MQDTQTLDRLF
-15 RFLQAGVT
+15 AFLRAGVT
-23 PWHAVAEAAAWLEAA
+23 PWHAVAEAARWLEEA

-43 EEAAYWNLEPGG
+43 EESDYWNLAPGG

-66 AAWRVPEHAIGGW
+66 VAWRVPEHGIGGW
-79 RMSIAHSDAPGWRIK
+79 RMSISHSDNPGWRLK
-94 PARSTAAGCERLP
+94 PAKSTVAGCERLP

-133 KPDGLSTR
+133 TGDGLDTR
-141 LVSIDRPVAVIPSLC
+141 LVDIHRPVAVIPSLC
-156 IHFDRSCNSGHT
+156 IHFDRSCNSGHA
-168 YNPQADMQPLYGPE
+168 YNAQVDMQPLYGPE
-182 GCRPL
+182 GCKSIQA
-187 DGLVADALGVPE
+187 LVAEALGLPE
-199 ADIVSSELMLVTLQQ
+199 SDIVDSELLLTTLQE
-214 PVRVGPEGE
+214 PVRTGPDGE
-223 YYMAPRIDDLGCAA
+223 YYLSPRIDDLGCAA
-237 ATLMGFLDA
+237 STLMGFLDA
-246 DAACD
+246 DAGCD

-274 QSTFLLDLLDRI
+274 QSTFVRDLFDRI

-292 SGQAMA
+292 SGQGMA

-306 LSADNAHAAH
+306 LSADNAHATH
-316 PNFPEKSDPVS
+316 PNFPEKSDPAS
-327 PVRLGGGVVIK
+327 PVRLGGGVVVK
-338 YNASQKYATTAYS
+338 YNATQKYSTTAYS

-360 MAGVPTQRFA
+360 MAEVPVQRFA

-385 ANTVPVPTA
+385 ANTVPVPTV

-416 AMRRAVAAS
+416 AMRRAVAAF

-430 RALGDGRCTL
+430 RVLGDGRCTL
-440 EPEARTE
+440 EQTARTE

>member
-1 MEHNQNAQTLERLF
+1 MEPAQTLDRLF
-15 RFLQAGVT
+15 DFLRAGVT
-23 PWHAVAEAAAWLEAA
+23 PWHAVAQAARWLEEA

-43 EEAAYWNLEPGG
+43 EESDYWNLAPGG

-66 AAWRVPEHAIGGW
+66 VAWRVPEHAIGGW
-79 RMSIAHSDAPGWRIK
+79 RMTISHSDNPGWRLK
-94 PARSTAAGCERLP
+94 PAKSTAAGCERLP

-133 KPDGLSTR
+133 TEDGLDTR
-141 LVSIDRPVAVIPSLC
+141 LVDIHRPVAVIPSLC

-168 YNPQADMQPLYGPE
+168 YNAQVDMQPLYGPE
-182 GCRPL
+182 GCKPIRT
-187 DGLVADALGVPE
+187 LVAEALGLPE
-199 ADIVSSELMLVTLQQ
+199 EDMVDSELLLTTLQE
-214 PVRVGPEGE
+214 PVRTGPDGE
-223 YYMAPRIDDLGCAA
+223 YYLSPRIDDLGCAA

-246 DAACD
+246 DADCD

-274 QSTFLLDLLDRI
+274 QSSFVRDLFDRI
-286 LDAVPH
+286 LDAIPH
-292 SGQAMA
+292 SGQGMA

-306 LSADNAHAAH
+306 LSADNAHATH
-316 PNFPEKSDPVS
+316 PNFPEKSDPAS
-327 PVRLGGGVVIK
+327 PVRLGGGVVVK
-338 YNASQKYATTAYS
+338 YNATQKYATTAYS

-360 MAGVPTQRFA
+360 MAGVPVQRFA

-385 ANTVPVPTA
+385 ANTVPVPTV

-416 AMRRAVAAS
+416 AMRRAVGAF

-430 RALGDGRCTL
+430 RTLGDGRCTL
-440 EPEARTE
+440 EQTARTE

>member
-1 MEHNQNAQTLERLF
+1 MQDTQTLDRLF
-15 RFLQAGVT
+15 AFLRAGVT
-23 PWHAVAEAAAWLEAA
+23 PWHAVAEAARWLEEA

-43 EEAAYWNLEPGG
+43 EESDYWNLAPGG

-66 AAWRVPEHAIGGW
+66 AAWRVPEHGIGGW
-79 RMSIAHSDAPGWRIK
+79 RMSISHSDNPGWRLK
-94 PARSTAAGCERLP
+94 PAKSTVAGCERLP

-133 KPDGLSTR
+133 TGDGLDTR
-141 LVSIDRPVAVIPSLC
+141 LVDIHRPVAVIPSLC
-156 IHFDRSCNSGHT
+156 IHFDRSCNSGHA
-168 YNPQADMQPLYGPE
+168 YNAQVDMQPLYGPE
-182 GCRPL
+182 GCKSIQA
-187 DGLVADALGVPE
+187 LVAEALNLSE
-199 ADIVSSELMLVTLQQ
+199 ADMVDSELLLTTLQE
-214 PVRVGPEGE
+214 PVRTGPEGE
-223 YYMAPRIDDLGCAA
+223 YYLSPRIDDLGCAA
-237 ATLMGFLDA
+237 STLLGFLDA
-246 DAACD
+246 DAGCD

-274 QSTFLLDLLDRI
+274 QSTFVRDLFDRI

-292 SGQAMA
+292 SGQGMA

-306 LSADNAHAAH
+306 LSADNAHATH
-316 PNFPEKSDPVS
+316 PNFPEKSDPAS
-327 PVRLGGGVVIK
+327 PVRLGGGVVVK
-338 YNASQKYATTAYS
+338 YNATQKYSTTAYS

-360 MAGVPTQRFA
+360 MAEVPVQRFA

-385 ANTVPVPTA
+385 ANTVPVPTV

-416 AMRRAVAAS
+416 AMRRAVAAF

-430 RALGDGRCTL
+430 RVLGDGRCTL
-440 EPEARTE
+440 EQTARTE

>member
-1 MEHNQNAQTLERLF
+1 M
-15 RFLQAGVT
+15 T
-23 PWHAVAEAAAWLEAA
+23 PWHAVAQAARWLEEA

-43 EEAAYWNLEPGG
+43 EESDYWNLAPGG

-66 AAWRVPEHAIGGW
+66 VAWRVPEHAIGGW
-79 RMSIAHSDAPGWRIK
+79 RMTISHSDNPGWRLK
-94 PARSTAAGCERLP
+94 PAKSTAAGCERLP
-107 VEGYGGMI
+107 VEGYGGVI

-133 KPDGLSTR
+133 TEDGLDTR
-141 LVSIDRPVAVIPSLC
+141 LVDIHRPVAVIPSLC

-168 YNPQADMQPLYGPE
+168 YNAQVDMQPLYGPE
-182 GCRPL
+182 GCKPIRT
-187 DGLVADALGVPE
+187 LVAEALGLPE
-199 ADIVSSELMLVTLQQ
+199 EDMVDSELLLTTLQE
-214 PVRVGPEGE
+214 PVRTGPDGE
-223 YYMAPRIDDLGCAA
+223 YYLSPRIDDLGCAA

-246 DAACD
+246 DADCD

-274 QSTFLLDLLDRI
+274 QSSFVRDLFDRI
-286 LDAVPH
+286 LDAIPH
-292 SGQAMA
+292 SGQGMA

-306 LSADNAHAAH
+306 LSADNAHATH
-316 PNFPEKSDPVS
+316 PNFPEKSDPAS
-327 PVRLGGGVVIK
+327 PVRLGGGVVVK
-338 YNASQKYATTAYS
+338 YNATQKYATTAYS

-360 MAGVPTQRFA
+360 MAGVPVQRFA

-385 ANTVPVPTA
+385 ANTVPVPTV

-416 AMRRAVAAS
+416 AMRKAVGAF

-430 RALGDGRCTL
+430 RTLGDGRCTL
-440 EPEARTE
+440 EQTARTE

>member
-1 MEHNQNAQTLERLF
+1 MEHLTTQQRLF
-15 RFLQAGVT
+15 EFLQAGVT
-23 PWHAVAEAAAWLEAA
+23 PWHAVAEAARWLEAA

-66 AAWRVPEHAIGGW
+66 VAWRVPDHAIGGW
-79 RMSIAHSDAPGWRIK
+79 RMSIAHSDNPGWRIK
-94 PARSTAAGCERLP
+94 PAKSTSAGCERLP

-128 RVLVR
+128 RVMVR
-133 KPDGLSTR
+133 SRDGLETR
-141 LVSIDRPVAVIPSLC
+141 LVNIDRPVAVIPSLC
-156 IHFDRSCNSGHT
+156 IHFDRSSNNGHA
-168 YNPQADMQPLYGPE
+168 YNPQVDMQPLYGPE

-187 DGLVADALGVPE
+187 SDLVAEQLGVKQE
-199 ADIVSSELMLVTLQQ
+199 DILSSELMLVTLQQ
-214 PVRVGPEGE
+214 PVCAGADGE
-223 YYMAPRIDDLGCAA
+223 YYISPRIDDLGCAA
-237 ATLMGFLDA
+237 TTLMGFLDA
-246 DAACD
+246 DAVTD

-274 QSTFLLDLLDRI
+274 QSHFLRDLLDRI

-292 SGQAMA
+292 SGQAMP

-306 LSADNAHAAH
+306 LSADNAHATH
-316 PNFPEKSDPVS
+316 PNFPEKSDPAS
-327 PVRLGGGVVIK
+327 PIRLGGGVVIK
-338 YNASQKYATTAYS
+338 YNASQKYSTNAYS

-360 MAGVPTQRFA
+360 LAGVPTQRFA

-416 AMRRAVAAS
+416 AMRRAVSAF
-425 YRAHI
+425 YKAHI
-430 RALGDGRCTL
+430 RATGDGRCIL

>member
-1 MEHNQNAQTLERLF
+1 MEPAQTLDRLF
-15 RFLQAGVT
+15 AFLRAGVT
-23 PWHAVAEAAAWLEAA
+23 PWHAVAQAARWLEEA

-43 EEAAYWNLEPGG
+43 EESDYWNLAPGG

-66 AAWRVPEHAIGGW
+66 VAWRVPEHAIGGW
-79 RMSIAHSDAPGWRIK
+79 RMTISHSDNPGWRLK
-94 PARSTAAGCERLP
+94 PAKSTAAGCERLP

-133 KPDGLSTR
+133 TEDGLDTR
-141 LVSIDRPVAVIPSLC
+141 LVDIHRPVAVIPSLC

-168 YNPQADMQPLYGPE
+168 YNAQVDMQPLYGPE
-182 GCRPL
+182 GCKPIRT
-187 DGLVADALGVPE
+187 LVAEALGLPE
-199 ADIVSSELMLVTLQQ
+199 EDMVDSELLLTTLQE
-214 PVRVGPEGE
+214 PVRTGPDGE
-223 YYMAPRIDDLGCAA
+223 YYLSPRIDDLGCAA

-246 DAACD
+246 DADCD

-274 QSTFLLDLLDRI
+274 QSSFVRDLFDRI
-286 LDAVPH
+286 LDAIPH
-292 SGQAMA
+292 SGQGMA

-306 LSADNAHAAH
+306 LSADNAHATH
-316 PNFPEKSDPVS
+316 PNFPEKSDPAS
-327 PVRLGGGVVIK
+327 PVRLGGGVVVK
-338 YNASQKYATTAYS
+338 YNATQKYATTAYS

-360 MAGVPTQRFA
+360 MAGVPVQRFA

-385 ANTVPVPTA
+385 ANTVPVPTV

-416 AMRRAVAAS
+416 AMRKAVGAF

-430 RALGDGRCTL
+430 RTLGDGRCTL
-440 EPEARTE
+440 EQTARTE

>member
-1 MEHNQNAQTLERLF
+1 MEPAQTLDRLF
-15 RFLQAGVT
+15 DFLRAGVT
-23 PWHAVAEAAAWLEAA
+23 PWHAVAQAARWLEEA

-43 EEAAYWNLEPGG
+43 EESDYWNLAPGG

-66 AAWRVPEHAIGGW
+66 VAWRVPEHAIGGW
-79 RMSIAHSDAPGWRIK
+79 RMTISHSDNPGWRLK
-94 PARSTAAGCERLP
+94 PAKSTAAGCERLP

-115 MPTWLDRPLGVAG
+115 MPSWLDRPLGVAG

-133 KPDGLSTR
+133 TEDGLDTR
-141 LVSIDRPVAVIPSLC
+141 LVDIHRPVAVIPSLC

-168 YNPQADMQPLYGPE
+168 YNAQVDMQPLYGPE
-182 GCRPL
+182 GCKPIRT
-187 DGLVADALGVPE
+187 LVAEALGLPE
-199 ADIVSSELMLVTLQQ
+199 EDMVDSELLLTTLQE
-214 PVRVGPEGE
+214 PVRTGPDGE
-223 YYMAPRIDDLGCAA
+223 YYLSPRIDDLGCAA

-246 DAACD
+246 DADCD

-274 QSTFLLDLLDRI
+274 QSSFVRDLFDRI
-286 LDAVPH
+286 LDAIPH
-292 SGQAMA
+292 SGQGMA

-306 LSADNAHAAH
+306 LSADNAHATH
-316 PNFPEKSDPVS
+316 PNFPEKSDPAS
-327 PVRLGGGVVIK
+327 PVRLGGGVVVK
-338 YNASQKYATTAYS
+338 YNATQKYATTAYS

-360 MAGVPTQRFA
+360 MAGVPVQRFA

-385 ANTVPVPTA
+385 ANTVPVPTV
-394 DIGLPQLAMHS
+394 DIGLPQMAMHS

-416 AMRRAVAAS
+416 AMRKAVGAF

-430 RALGDGRCTL
+430 RPLGDGRCTL
-440 EPEARTE
+440 EQTARTE

>member
-1 MEHNQNAQTLERLF
+1 MQDTKTLDRLF
-15 RFLQAGVT
+15 AFLRAGVT

-43 EEAAYWNLEPGG
+43 EESDYWNLAPGG

-79 RMSIAHSDAPGWRIK
+79 RMALSHSDTPGWRIK
-94 PARSTAAGCERLP
+94 PAKSSAAGCERLP

-133 KPDGLSTR
+133 TEDGLDTR
-141 LVSIDRPVAVIPSLC
+141 LVNIDRPVAVIPSLC

-168 YNPQADMQPLYGPE
+168 YNAQVDMQPLYGPE
-182 GCRPL
+182 GCRSL
-187 DGLVADALGVPE
+187 SALVAEALGIPE
-199 ADIVSSELMLVTLQQ
+199 EDMVDSELLLTTLQE
-214 PVRVGPEGE
+214 PVRTGPDGE
-223 YYMAPRIDDLGCAA
+223 YYLSPRIDDLGCAA
-237 ATLMGFLDA
+237 ATLLGFLDA
-246 DAACD
+246 DADCD
-251 SACAPVWAML
+251 SACAPLWAML

-274 QSTFLLDLLDRI
+274 QSTFLRDLLDRI
-286 LDAVPH
+286 LEVIPH
-292 SGQAMA
+292 SGQGMA

-306 LSADNAHAAH
+306 LSADNAHATH
-316 PNFPEKSDPVS
+316 PNFPEKSDPAS
-327 PVRLGGGVVIK
+327 SIRLGGGVVLK
-338 YNASQKYATTAYS
+338 YNATQKYSTTAYS

-360 MAGVPTQRFA
+360 MAGVPVQRFA

-416 AMRRAVAAS
+416 AMRRAVAAF

-430 RALGDGRCTL
+430 RTMGDGRCML
-440 EPEARTE
+440 EQTARTE

>member
-1 MEHNQNAQTLERLF
+1 MQDTQTLDRLF
-15 RFLQAGVT
+15 AFLRAGVT
-23 PWHAVAEAAAWLEAA
+23 PWHAVAEAARWLEEA

-43 EEAAYWNLEPGG
+43 EESDYWNLAPGG

-66 AAWRVPEHAIGGW
+66 AAWRVPEHGIGGW
-79 RMSIAHSDAPGWRIK
+79 RMSISHSDNPGWRLK
-94 PARSTAAGCERLP
+94 PAKSTVAGCERLP

-133 KPDGLSTR
+133 TGDGLDTR
-141 LVSIDRPVAVIPSLC
+141 LVDIHRPVAVIPSLC

-168 YNPQADMQPLYGPE
+168 YNAQVDMQPLYGPE
-182 GCRPL
+182 GCKSIQA
-187 DGLVADALGVPE
+187 LVAEALNLSESDMVE
-199 ADIVSSELMLVTLQQ
+199 SELLLTTLQE
-214 PVRVGPEGE
+214 PVRTGPEGE
-223 YYMAPRIDDLGCAA
+223 YYLSPRIDDLGCAA
-237 ATLMGFLDA
+237 STLMGFLDA
-246 DAACD
+246 DAGCD

-274 QSTFLLDLLDRI
+274 QSTFVRDLFDRI
-286 LDAVPH
+286 LDAIPH
-292 SGQAMA
+292 SGQGMA

-306 LSADNAHAAH
+306 LSADNAHATH
-316 PNFPEKSDPVS
+316 PNFPEKSDPAS
-327 PVRLGGGVVIK
+327 PVRLGGGVVVK
-338 YNASQKYATTAYS
+338 YNATQKYSTTAYS

-360 MAGVPTQRFA
+360 MAEVPVQRFA

-385 ANTVPVPTA
+385 ANTVPVPTV

-416 AMRRAVAAS
+416 AMRRAVAAF

-430 RALGDGRCTL
+430 RVLGDGRCTL
-440 EPEARTE
+440 EQTARTE

>member
-1 MEHNQNAQTLERLF
+1 MQDTKTLDRLF
-15 RFLQAGVT
+15 AFLRAGVT

-43 EEAAYWNLEPGG
+43 EESDYWNLAPGG

-79 RMSIAHSDAPGWRIK
+79 RMALSHSDTPGWRIK
-94 PARSTAAGCERLP
+94 PAKSSAAGCERLP

-115 MPTWLDRPLGVAG
+115 MATWLDRPLGVAG

-133 KPDGLSTR
+133 TEDGLDTR
-141 LVSIDRPVAVIPSLC
+141 LVNIDRPVAVIPSLC

-168 YNPQADMQPLYGPE
+168 YNAQVDMQPLYGPE
-182 GCRPL
+182 GCRSL
-187 DGLVADALGVPE
+187 SALVAEALGIPE
-199 ADIVSSELMLVTLQQ
+199 EDMVDSELLLTTLQE
-214 PVRVGPEGE
+214 PVRTGPDGE
-223 YYMAPRIDDLGCAA
+223 YYLSPRIDDLGCAA
-237 ATLMGFLDA
+237 ATLLGFLDA
-246 DAACD
+246 DADCD
-251 SACAPVWAML
+251 SACAPLWAML

-274 QSTFLLDLLDRI
+274 QSTFLRDLLDRI
-286 LDAVPH
+286 LEVIPH
-292 SGQAMA
+292 SGQGMA

-306 LSADNAHAAH
+306 LSADNAHATH
-316 PNFPEKSDPVS
+316 PNFPEKSDPAS
-327 PVRLGGGVVIK
+327 PIRLGGGVVLK
-338 YNASQKYATTAYS
+338 YNATQKYSTTAYS

-360 MAGVPTQRFA
+360 MAGVPVQRFA

-416 AMRRAVAAS
+416 AMRRAVAAF

-430 RALGDGRCTL
+430 RTMGDGRCML
-440 EPEARTE
+440 EQTARTE